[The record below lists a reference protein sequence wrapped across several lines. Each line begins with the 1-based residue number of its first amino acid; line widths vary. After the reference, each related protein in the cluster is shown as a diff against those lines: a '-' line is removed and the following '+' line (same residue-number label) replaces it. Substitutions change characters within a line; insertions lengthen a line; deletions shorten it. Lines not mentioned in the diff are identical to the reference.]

1 MVATSRPTFHFPPG
15 PGYGAAS
22 SFPRIMTALSQYARL
37 ETTGLWRMGPGDAG
51 REVLVSFG
59 NATLV
64 LSDGSG
70 LPLTHW
76 SLPAVA
82 RLNFGT
88 APALYAPDPGGSE
101 TLEIEDELMVSAI
114 ETVRASVA
122 KAQSVAP
129 RQIRWGLS
137 WGVVALALAGAAIWV
152 PEALRHEALKVVPAA
167 KRTEMGAT
175 VLGHLQRTLG
185 PACREPL
192 GAEALARLHD
202 RTLGEE
208 GQAVVLPLGPQAPLA
223 LPGGIAVLSREMV
236 ERAAEPA
243 VVAGQL
249 LVGQAVEGE
258 DPMAG
263 LLDEAGIWATLRL
276 LATGNL
282 DPEVLA
288 DHARALLAAPAPE
301 LGADRLGSAF
311 ARAEVPLTPYAL
323 DRDPTGESVADLM
336 AADAFGGGE
345 APVLLTDSEWVALQ
359 GICEGG

>member
-1 MVATSRPTFHFPPG
+1 
-15 PGYGAAS
+15 
-22 SFPRIMTALSQYARL
+22 MTALSQYARL

-51 REVLVSFG
+51 REVVVSFG

-64 LSDGSG
+64 LSDSAG

-82 RLNFGT
+82 RLNAGA
-88 APALYAPDPGGSE
+88 APALYAPDSDGSE
-101 TLEIEDELMVSAI
+101 TLEIEDDLMVSAI
-114 ETVRASVA
+114 ERVRASLA
-122 KAQSVAP
+122 KGQSVAP
-129 RQIRWGLS
+129 RQLRWALA
-137 WGVVALALAGAAIWV
+137 WGTVALVLVAAAV
-152 PEALRHEALKVVPAA
+152 LLPDALRQEALKVVPTA
-167 KRTEMGAT
+167 KRTEIGAT
-175 VLGHLQRTLG
+175 ILGHLQRTLG

-208 GQAVVLPLGPQAPLA
+208 GQAVVLPLGPAGPLA
-223 LPGGIAVLSREMV
+223 LPGGIAVLSRDMV

-249 LVGQAVEGE
+249 LAAQAAPGGE
-258 DPMAG
+258 DPMAR

-276 LATGNL
+276 LTSGNL

-288 DHARALLAAPAPE
+288 DYTRTLLALPAPL
-301 LGADRLGSAF
+301 LGADRLGPAF

-323 DRDPTGESVADLM
+323 DSDPTGASVADLL
-336 AADAFGGGE
+336 AADAYAEGT